1 MSYLIIFKQIGP
13 IKPLMKKRLVILF
26 VLSILSSVVFCQTKG
41 ENLKIDWPDEYQW
54 KVGSDQEND
63 KRHLIELVPGDESID
78 NWKTLGTMDSFKGVT
93 GVPIATAADMMLGEA
108 KKTAPDAKLT
118 IFEKDEKAKNP
129 WIIFKIEAPGFINDP
144 HPESQ
149 LFYVIQG
156 QTALYNNFVA
166 VKKKE
171 LSDDFVKKWIKVF
184 KASELIYQQ

>member
-1 MSYLIIFKQIGP
+1 
-13 IKPLMKKRLVILF
+13 MKKRLVILL

-41 ENLKIDWPDEYQW
+41 ENLKIDWPDEYKW
-54 KVGSDQEND
+54 KVGSNQEND
-63 KRHLIELVPGDESID
+63 KRHLIELIPGDERID

-93 GVPIATAADMMLGEA
+93 GVPIATTPDMMLGEA

-129 WIIFKIEAPGFINDP
+129 WIIFKIEAPGFTNDP

-149 LFYVIQG
+149 LFYVILG
-156 QTALYNNFVA
+156 QPALYNNFVA

-184 KASELIYQQ
+184 KATELIYQQ